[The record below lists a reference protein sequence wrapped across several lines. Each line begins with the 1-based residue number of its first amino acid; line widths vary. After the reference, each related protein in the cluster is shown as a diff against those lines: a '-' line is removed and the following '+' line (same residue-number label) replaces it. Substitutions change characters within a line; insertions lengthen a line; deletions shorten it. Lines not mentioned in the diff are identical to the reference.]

1 MLQPPGTGAGRPGRK
16 SEQQRDPTPPLLIA
30 KGLLSHVP
38 QLGQET
44 VFLFMCL
51 GGEAVLVV
59 EHLPGMHKVL
69 FAPHLSTG
77 ERKAKCFLYDL

>member
-1 MLQPPGTGAGRPGRK
+1 MRSGSWEAGKEVRAATGPH
-16 SEQQRDPTPPLLIA
+16 PPLLIA

-69 FAPHLSTG
+69 FAPQHWG
-77 ERKAKCFLYDL
+77 EKSQVFSV